1 MRKKEKGFTLIE
13 TLVVIAM
20 IGILSSVVLYS
31 LKPSEKKAKDTK
43 IISYLNELRSISS
56 SYYDPLKGEYD
67 SGFKSSAISD
77 VEKVWG
83 ELKKISNKCSL
94 YLCSKD
100 GQNISIEKCY
110 SDSAPGTALD
120 IDQIN
125 KMLFVSKLVSQNKY
139 YCVDTLG
146 NSQTLD
152 NLPSLNNN
160 CLCK

>member
-67 SGFKSSAISD
+67 SGFKDSSISD
-77 VEKVWG
+77 VEKVWS
-83 ELKKISNKCSL
+83 ELKKLSINCGAFLCGNNTSEHMTITKCPS
-94 YLCSKD
+94 SGKT
-100 GQNISIEKCY
+100 GNIPVIR
-110 SDSAPGTALD
+110 
-120 IDQIN
+120 
-125 KMLFVSKLVSQNKY
+125 KMLFGAKLVSQDKF
-139 YCVDTLG
+139 YCIDTSG
-146 NSQTLD
+146 NSKIVD
-152 NLPSLNNN
+152 NISGFYNK
-160 CLCK
+160 CVCE